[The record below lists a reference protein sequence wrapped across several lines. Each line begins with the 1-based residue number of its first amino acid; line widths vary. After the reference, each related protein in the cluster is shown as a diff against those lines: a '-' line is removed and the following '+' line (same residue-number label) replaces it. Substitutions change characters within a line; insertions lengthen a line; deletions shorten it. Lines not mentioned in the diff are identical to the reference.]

1 MGTPRLQ
8 SGMPEQQGEAEEE
21 AETQMSVENLY
32 EKKR

>member
-1 MGTPRLQ
+1 MGTPRHAIRHA
-8 SGMPEQQGEAEEE
+8 GTAKWAEEK